1 MWWSQTAS
9 DQVRISRSCQR
20 SSFSWVMRPVNLIS
34 VRAWRSW
41 PAFNEGLSY
50 RNSAAPCGHVGHK
63 CTQPKELV
71 CKCLQHRQAL
81 LQNIKL
87 LTRVYVRT
95 YVSMYLLYLCISMH
109 FYVFLCISMYFY
121 VFLCISMYFYVFLC
135 FYVSMFL
142 SIFLCFYVSMFLSI
156 YLFIY
161 LSICLSVCLSIYVSI
176 YLSIYQSMQSMHA
189 CIDP

>member
-95 YVSMYLLYLCISMH
+95 YVRTYVSMYLLYLCISMH

-121 VFLCISMYFYVFLC
+121 VSIYLSMFLC
-135 FYVSMFL
+135 FY
-142 SIFLCFYVSMFLSI
+142 LSI

-161 LSICLSVCLSIYVSI
+161 LSIYLSVCLSVYLCL

>member
-121 VFLCISMYFYVFLC
+121 VFLCISMFLC
-135 FYVSMFL
+135 FYLSFYVSMFL
-142 SIFLCFYVSMFLSI
+142 CFYLSI

-176 YLSIYQSMQSMHA
+176 YLSIYLSINLCNLCMHA
-189 CIDP
+189 